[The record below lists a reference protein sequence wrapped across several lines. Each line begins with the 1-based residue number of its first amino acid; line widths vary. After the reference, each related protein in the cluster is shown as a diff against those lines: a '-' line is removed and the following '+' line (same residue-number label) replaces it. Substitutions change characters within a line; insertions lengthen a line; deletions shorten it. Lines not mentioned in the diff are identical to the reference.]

1 MTRVIEDLFGRA
13 DFNNLSCIK
22 NCNAVGNICN
32 NTEVMRNENDRV
44 IEFFLQIFDELENL
58 CLNGNVSA
66 VVGSSQM
73 RIFGWQES
81 AIAIT
86 IR

>member
-32 NTEVMRNENDRV
+32 NTEVMRDENDRV

-58 CLNGNVSA
+58 CLNGNVKRSGGLVA
-66 VVGSSQM
+66 DEDL
-73 RIFGWQES
+73 RLAES